1 MIKVAYLFNFCPY
14 NVYHVIVIP
23 TRQTQKQNIK
33 QKPNKT
39 KTKKNNK
46 SRKTKQKDTSVNNV
60 NKIVLLFS
68 HNTFTG
74 QLVFVR
80 DLLFEKTLL
89 SERDGAAHFVKIQ
102 RKRKKQNLG
111 TVST

>member
-80 DLLFEKTLL
+80 NLLFEKTLL
-89 SERDGAAHFVKIQ
+89 SERDGAAHLLRLSAKERSRISE
-102 RKRKKQNLG
+102 R
-111 TVST
+111 